1 MEKYVEYERI
11 KERYNRLQG
20 LFANVL
26 LEKER
31 LLTMTMPSAIRYDK
45 DPVMNSIDQNPL
57 EKYMEKVED
66 EGLDKKLSK
75 YRQYLKDWG
84 MLLTIKEDE
93 LRKSKQKHDR
103 VYVLRIIEGYNIGR
117 VARITNYSRSQIY
130 RILKQIYR
138 ELRKDATNCDI

>member
-66 EGLDKKLSK
+66 EGLDEKLSK

-138 ELRKDATNCDI
+138 ELRKDATICDT

>member
-1 MEKYVEYERI
+1 MEKYLEYERI
-11 KERYNRLQG
+11 KERYNDFQA
-20 LFANVL
+20 LFARAL

-57 EKYMEKVED
+57 EKYMEAVED
-66 EGLDKKLSK
+66 EGLDEKLSQ
-75 YRQYLKDWG
+75 YRQNLKDWG
-84 MLLTIKEDE
+84 MLLAIKEDE
-93 LRKSKQKHDR
+93 LRKSKLKHDR

-117 VARITNYSRSQIY
+117 VARITNYSKSQIY

-138 ELRKDATNCDI
+138 EMRKDATKCDN